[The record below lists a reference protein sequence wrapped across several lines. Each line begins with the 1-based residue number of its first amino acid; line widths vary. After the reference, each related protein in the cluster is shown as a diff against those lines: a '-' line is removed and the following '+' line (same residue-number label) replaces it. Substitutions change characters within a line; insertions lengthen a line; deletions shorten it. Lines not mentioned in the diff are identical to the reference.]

1 MRKVGLWGVPAV
13 AAAGVLVAVLLRP
26 WQPHSADS
34 APASV
39 DYPSDALAEYAPAD
53 AAGLLT
59 FDLRAL
65 REASLARGR
74 LEMPLRRLAGRVRAE
89 LPWLGLAGVDVWADI
104 DRVRVALPAGDADRP
119 LWMVH
124 GRIDPGRFQLGP
136 GRLTPRTAD
145 GKRLYEYIDAVTGP
159 TFLAAAGD
167 TLVVSPGK
175 ARLTAALDYAA
186 EPHGAEARDPTLRG
200 LLARVDRKQPVWLA
214 VSLAALGD
222 TGRIDNFLLSALISP
237 VLRRA
242 RTVQGS
248 IAVGEDVTADFTF
261 RAADEAA
268 AEQLERVLRGGI
280 DVAAGARLLP
290 GADADLLPLLA
301 LVSAGEVSRDGVAV
315 RLHSLL
321 SADQVGP

>member
-1 MRKVGLWGVPAV
+1 MRKVGLWGALAV

-34 APASV
+34 ALASV
-39 DYPSDALAEYAPAD
+39 DYPRDALAEYVPAD
-53 AAGLLT
+53 AAGLLS
-59 FDLRAL
+59 FDLHAL
-65 REASLARGR
+65 RQAPLARGR
-74 LEMPLRRLAGRVRAE
+74 LETPLRRLAGRVQSE

-119 LWMVH
+119 LWTVH
-124 GRIDPGRFQLGP
+124 GRIDSGRFQLGP

-145 GKRLYEYIDAVTGP
+145 GKRLYEYVDAVTGP
-159 TFLAAAGD
+159 TFLAPAND
-167 TLVVSPGK
+167 TLAVSPGQ

-186 EPHGAEARDPTLRG
+186 EPHRTEARDPTLRESLG
-200 LLARVDRKQPVWLA
+200 QVDRKRPVWLA

-222 TGRIDNFLLSALISP
+222 PGRIDNFLLSALISP

-248 IAVGEDVTADFTF
+248 IAVGEDVRADFTF

-268 AEQLERVLRGGI
+268 AEELEKVLRGGI

-290 GADADLLPLLA
+290 GADVDLLPLLA
-301 LVSAGEVSRDGVAV
+301 LVSAAEVSRDGVVV
-315 RLHSLL
+315 RLHSQLG
-321 SADQVGP
+321 ADQLGP